1 MTDTQGD
8 EDVRAVLRSE
18 LRLLAPDVPRAELE
32 ALLHP
37 DFTEVD
43 PTGRRWVRSEIIT
56 VLTSSTDRD
65 MSPRTAV
72 DLQGVRLSASAIL
85 VTYVSEQG
93 DRRARRVSLWLRAGP
108 SWRAYF
114 HQSTPVLAG

>member
-1 MTDTQGD
+1 MTDIQAD

-18 LRLLAPDVPRAELE
+18 LRLLDPDVPRAELE

-65 MSPRTAV
+65 ASPRTAV
-72 DLQGVRLSASAIL
+72 DLRGVRLSASAIL

-93 DRRARRVSLWLRAGP
+93 DRRARRVSLWLRAGHG
-108 SWRAYF
+108 WRAYF
-114 HQSTPVLAG
+114 HQSTPVLPG

>member
-1 MTDTQGD
+1 MTDTQTD

-65 MSPRTAV
+65 MSPRTAA
-72 DLQGVRLSASAIL
+72 DLQGVRLSASAVL
-85 VTYVSEQG
+85 VTYASEQG

-108 SWRAYF
+108 GWRAYF
-114 HQSTPVLAG
+114 HQSTPILPG

>member
-1 MTDTQGD
+1 MTDTQTD
-8 EDVRAVLRSE
+8 EDIRAVLRSE
-18 LRLLAPDVPRAELE
+18 LRLLAPDVPRPELE

-43 PTGRRWVRSEIIT
+43 PSGRRWARADLIP

-65 MSPRTAV
+65 MSPRAAV

-85 VTYVSEQG
+85 VTYVSEQA
-93 DRRARRVSLWLRAGP
+93 DKRDRRVSLWLRTGAG
-108 SWRAYF
+108 WRVYF
-114 HQSTPVLAG
+114 HQSTPVQSG